1 MSTASASLAQGAP
14 GAAWEPGLPPTLRRA
29 VPVARRLLSVWVA
42 AALRAP
48 RLAHEE
54 RLHLAAQHARAT
66 LGALDVAVTVRGPQP
81 VGTAGRL
88 LVANHISW
96 LDVYVLNALLPA
108 RFVAK
113 SETRGWPLVGTVASR
128 FGALFIVRGSVR
140 DAARVKDAVATALR
154 AGDTVVVFPEAT
166 TTDGRAVGRFYPALF
181 QAAIDAGTPVQPAA
195 LRYLDEDGAR
205 STAAPFVGDMTFADS
220 LMQVLRAPVLRAE
233 VTFGAPLATVD
244 RSRRDLAAR
253 ASTDVARLLGV
264 APPAAQQGPRGGPRA
279 ALAS

>member
-1 MSTASASLAQGAP
+1 
-14 GAAWEPGLPPTLRRA
+14 
-29 VPVARRLLSVWVA
+29 VARRLLSVWLA
-42 AALRAP
+42 AAFRAP
-48 RLAHEE
+48 RLAHED
-54 RLHLAAQHARAT
+54 RLRLAQQHARAT
-66 LGALDVAVTVRGPQP
+66 LAALDVAVAVRGRP

-88 LVANHISW
+88 VVANHVSW
-96 LDVYVLNALLPA
+96 LDVYVLNTLIPA

-128 FGALFIVRGSVR
+128 FGALFIVRGSFR

-181 QAAIDAGTPVQPAA
+181 QAAIDARALVQPAT
-195 LRYLDEDGAR
+195 LRYLDENGAR

-220 LMQVLRAPVLRAE
+220 LLQVLGAPVLRAE
-233 VTFGAPLATVD
+233 VTFGTPLATAD
-244 RSRRDLAAR
+244 RTRRDLAAR
-253 ASTDVARLLGV
+253 ASADVAHLLGV
-264 APPAAQQGPRGGPRA
+264 APPDQQRARGGQRT

>member
-1 MSTASASLAQGAP
+1 MSATSASLAQGAP
-14 GAAWEPGLPPTLRRA
+14 GAAWEPGLPPALRRA
-29 VPVARRLLSVWVA
+29 VPVARRLLSVWLA

-48 RLAHEE
+48 RLAHED

-66 LGALDVAVTVRGPQP
+66 LRALDVAVTVRGLRP

-88 LVANHISW
+88 VVANHISW

-113 SETRGWPLVGTVASR
+113 SETRDWPVVGTVASR
-128 FGALFIVRGSVR
+128 FGALFIVRGSFR

-166 TTDGRAVGRFYPALF
+166 TTDGRGVGLFYPALF
-181 QAAIDAGTPVQPAA
+181 QAAIDAGALVQPAA
-195 LRYLDEDGAR
+195 IRYLDEDGAR
-205 STAAPFVGDMTFADS
+205 SAAAPFVGDMTFVDS
-220 LMQVLRAPVLRAE
+220 LLRVLRAPVLRAE
-233 VTFGAPLATVD
+233 VIFDTPLVSSNRT
-244 RSRRDLAAR
+244 RRDLAAR

-264 APPAAQQGPRGGPRA
+264 PPPTQQRTRGGQRA